1 MMDDTIRL
9 LLETDADAEVRRA
22 AAKEECAKCIAD
34 AKATA
39 AARNEALAHHTR
51 DLIYEI
57 EEAEKEAFEQKYHV
71 LSQDYEQQSAA
82 MHEQFEGHCEPLL
95 DMLTQQVLRRAE
107 QSYGN

>member
-39 AARNEALAHHTR
+39 AARNQARAHHTK
-51 DLIYEI
+51 DLIYDI
-57 EEAEKEAFEQKYHV
+57 EEAEREAFEQQYQA
-71 LSQDYEQQSAA
+71 LSEDYERQSAA
-82 MHEQFEGHCEPLL
+82 MSEQFEGHREPLL
-95 DMLTQQVLRRAE
+95 DTLMQQVLRRAE
-107 QSYGN
+107 QPYGN